1 MEPAARALTAPAS
14 GGPLPCVPVTV
25 LAGFLGAGK
34 TTLLNRILAGEHGL
48 RVAVLVNDFG
58 SVNVDERLVL
68 RRDATMIALDSGC
81 VCCSLSNDLVSQLT
95 QLLEGPA
102 APEHVLVETSGVS
115 DPGRVLV
122 ALRDPHLRTIAR
134 VDGVVTLLDAASVD
148 AIPVRHLELVRRQ
161 LAAADVIVLNKADL
175 VSGEELAEVRRRF
188 TYPAARVVTA
198 AYARVPLPLLLGIG
212 AEHDRVAP
220 VAGEDAGLTTWT
232 WASSRPLR
240 YERVRAVLASL
251 PDGVFRAKGFLQL
264 AEAREL
270 RVVAHVVGRRVELR
284 PLGPWS
290 GSGPCSELVFVGLD
304 PDVDAEAVCARL
316 EETVAE

>member
-1 MEPAARALTAPAS
+1 MTPPAS
-14 GGPLPCVPVTV
+14 GVPPPRVPVTV

-34 TTLLNRILAGEHGL
+34 TTLLNRILAGGHGL

-58 SVNVDERLVL
+58 SVSVDDRLVVS
-68 RRDATMIALDSGC
+68 RDATTIALDSGC

-148 AIPVRHLELVRRQ
+148 AVPAPHLELVRRQ

-175 VSGEELAEVRRRF
+175 VSGEELEEVRRRF
-188 TYPAARVVTA
+188 TYPGARVIA
-198 AYARVPLPLLLGIG
+198 ASYALVPLPLLLGLESERDGDG
-212 AEHDRVAP
+212 A
-220 VAGEDAGLTTWT
+220 AGGEGPPFATWSWT
-232 WASSRPLR
+232 SPRPLL

-251 PDGVFRAKGFLQL
+251 PESVFRAKGFLHL
-264 AEAREL
+264 AEAPEQ
-270 RVVAHVVGRRVELR
+270 RVVAHAVGRRVELR
-284 PLGPWS
+284 PLGPWN
-290 GSGPCSELVFVGLD
+290 GTLARSELVFVGLD
-304 PDVDAEAVCARL
+304 PDVDAESVCTRL
-316 EETVAE
+316 DEAAAA